1 MAQSGGKIKKI
12 NLMILIC
19 QISEI
24 IKGRRVEKILKKN
37 EFKVKWKKISRYAI
51 KSVYYFHLKGL

>member
-37 EFKVKWKKISRYAI
+37 ELKVKWKKINRYAI